1 MEEKELSNLYI
12 DLSQEILNKISFD
25 SSLDDQHNQLLFL
38 ICVENSLLHLAD
50 SIYKIFNKDIEPI
63 NSLGF
68 KFKWIKLQEV
78 NAIKNIIG
86 KELDPDGLIYLVEDS
101 KKKIIKADENL
112 ITTNQPNNLKK
123 FSLIL
128 NKYKS
133 FNELLRK
140 ILDEC

>member
-1 MEEKELSNLYI
+1 M
-12 DLSQEILNKISFD
+12 
-25 SSLDDQHNQLLFL
+25 
-38 ICVENSLLHLAD
+38 AD

-63 NSLGF
+63 DSFGF

-78 NAIKNIIG
+78 NAVKNIIG